1 MAFASLLAREGK
13 HTRAH
18 THTHM
23 PNLFCELRPS
33 LSSIL
38 SIFQASGWK
47 EQSEENS
54 SNNKKKFVFLFVC
67 LLLACFVF
75 GGERRMWVAMARTRA
90 AGVLWAFLVVLLLCL
105 LTSPVHVMGK
115 LDPHYVNN
123 GDLSFPFLLL
133 LNFVPSKFLLLL
145 LLLLLVVEN

>member
-1 MAFASLLAREGK
+1 
-13 HTRAH
+13 
-18 THTHM
+18 M

-38 SIFQASGWK
+38 SSVGLEGAIGREFKQ
-47 EQSEENS
+47 QQ
-54 SNNKKKFVFLFVC
+54 KKICFFVC
-67 LLLACFVF
+67 LFVACFVF